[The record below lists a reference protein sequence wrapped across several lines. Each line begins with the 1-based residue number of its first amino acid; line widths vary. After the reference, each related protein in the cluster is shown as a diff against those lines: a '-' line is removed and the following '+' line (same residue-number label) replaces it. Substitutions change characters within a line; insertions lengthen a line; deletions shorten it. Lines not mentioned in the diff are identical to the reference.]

1 MATRLAHSVV
11 AAGDVIEIEMEL
23 VHRSSSGQK
32 LNLQARLTLWYMW
45 LNSSQWFGV
54 GKIET
59 VQLETVCVETQI
71 DIVWAGLGQRGGELG
86 VAVGNRDAEGVT
98 EGSVEWE

>member
-11 AAGDVIEIEMEL
+11 AAGDVIKIEMEL
-23 VHRSSSGQK
+23 HRSSSGQ
-32 LNLQARLTLWYMW
+32 NSQARLTLLYMW

-59 VQLETVCVETQI
+59 VQAETVCVETQL